1 MKNSS
6 ARTWKIQRDI
16 ALPRHEVWQ
25 LMSHTDHLNRAI
37 GFPEVVFQPLPED
50 RNVLYREAR
59 MTTNGI
65 TMNYHEYPFN
75 WQQGRNYNIRRVF
88 SSGPFR
94 EFTANINFDDSQIIA
109 GGTQLEISVSLA
121 PANVAGALLAPKF
134 ANDSLKKTWH
144 YIENQLQRHEQTRQ
158 REAALQPD
166 ASQPDA
172 SQPDEDREIDYD
184 LAFLLPKPIRTPRVN
199 EAALEVA
206 LRRLLAQS
214 RDEIK
219 AREHR
224 ELDREIIRRLAA
236 FVRRRGDDEV
246 RSMRP
251 FHLAKMWECD
261 AEQTLRVF
269 LYATRA
275 GLLDLSWQLM
285 CPNCRVSKV
294 EEGQMSELDVD
305 FHCDACGVMYRAD
318 FDRYIELRFRPHAAI
333 RDVTTGEYC
342 IGGPFMTPHILVQQM
357 VAPGE
362 KRVLPVPKIDLAN
375 NAPLGPLRLRTLRYN
390 SSLDLEADNAEENA
404 DGRILTYDDEGW
416 NRPHSMVRGDHIT
429 VQNDTPNTIL
439 VAVEKR
445 QWDELAVTA
454 AHVTTMNEFRE
465 LFGSQVLAPGQSV
478 GVQNLTIFF
487 SDLKDSTAMYE
498 LHGDAPAFGR
508 VRSMFDYLFNHLE
521 SNDGAI
527 VKTIGDAVMAVF
539 RTPEHAVRAAMAM
552 QNDIA
557 NFNQTLSDENG
568 SDDKSRPLVLKIGLH
583 TGPSIVV
590 NSNQR
595 LDYFGRTV
603 NLAARIQN
611 ASTGNDLVLSR
622 EVLDAPGVRE
632 ILKTAP
638 PLRPFLARLKGI
650 DEMVELYRVS
660 MDELDKDAIEA
671 SP

>member
-1 MKNSS
+1 MKNSQ
-6 ARTWKIQRDI
+6 ARTWKIQRDS

-25 LMSHTDHLNRAI
+25 LLSHTDHLNRAI
-37 GFPEVVFQPLPED
+37 GFPEVVFEPLPENRD
-50 RNVLYREAR
+50 VLYREAR
-59 MTTNGI
+59 IKANG
-65 TMNYHEYPFN
+65 MVLNYHEYPFN
-75 WQQGRNYNIRRVF
+75 WENDRHYDIRRVY
-88 SSGPFR
+88 SNGPFQ
-94 EFTANINFDDSQIIA
+94 EVTGGIELGDSTTLE
-109 GGTQLEISVSLA
+109 GGTQVEISVSIA
-121 PANVAGALLAPKF
+121 AANFLGGVLAPKF
-134 ANDSLKKTWH
+134 AGDSLKKTWH
-144 YIENQLQRHEQTRQ
+144 YVENQLQRHEEARQ
-158 REAALQPD
+158 REAALQQD
-166 ASQPDA
+166 APQPA
-172 SQPDEDREIDYD
+172 NDEEIDYD
-184 LAFLLPKPIRTPRVN
+184 VAFLLPKPIRLPRVG

-219 AREHR
+219 TREHR
-224 ELDREIIRRLAA
+224 ELDRDIIRRLAA

-251 FHLAKMWECD
+251 FHLARLWECD
-261 AEQTLRVF
+261 DEQTLRVF

-285 CPNCRVSKV
+285 CPNCRVSKA
-294 EEGQMSELDVD
+294 EEGQMSELDMD

-357 VAPGE
+357 VEPGE
-362 KRVLPVPKIDLAN
+362 KLALPVPAVDLADN
-375 NAPLGPLRLRTLRYN
+375 TPIGPLRLRTLRYN
-390 SSLDLEADNAEENA
+390 NSLDLEAAGAGEENNDA
-404 DGRILTYDDEGW
+404 RVLTYKEEGW
-416 NRPHSMVRGDHIT
+416 TRPNSPIRGDHIT
-429 VQNDTPNTIL
+429 VQNDTKNTIL
-439 VAVEKR
+439 VAIEKR
-445 QWDELAVTA
+445 EWDELAVTA

-465 LFGSQVLAPGQSV
+465 LFGSQVIAPGQSV

-521 SNDGAI
+521 NNDGAI

-539 RTPEHAVRAAMAM
+539 RTPEHAVRAAIAM

-557 NFNQTLSDENG
+557 NLNQTLSDENDG
-568 SDDKSRPLVLKIGLH
+568 DDEKSRPLILKIGLH

-603 NLAARIQN
+603 NLAARIQG

-632 ILKTAP
+632 ILKNAP
-638 PLRPFLARLKGI
+638 PLRPFMARLKGI
-650 DEMVELYRVS
+650 DDMVELYRVS
-660 MDELDKDAIEA
+660 MDDVDKNAIE
-671 SP
+671 SIT

>member
-1 MKNSS
+1 MKNSN

-16 ALPRHEVWQ
+16 ALPRREVWQ
-25 LMSHTDHLNRAI
+25 LLSHTDHLNRAI
-37 GFPEVVFQPLPED
+37 GFPEVVFEPLPENRD
-50 RNVLYREAR
+50 VLYREAR
-59 MTTNGI
+59 MKANGI
-65 TMNYHEYPFN
+65 VMNYHEYPFN
-75 WQQGRNYNIRRVF
+75 WENDRHYDIRRVF
-88 SSGPFR
+88 SNGPFQ
-94 EFTANINFDDSQIIA
+94 EITGGIDLNDSNLIE
-109 GGTQLEISVSLA
+109 GGTQLEISVSIA
-121 PANVAGALLAPKF
+121 PANFAGALLASKF

-144 YIENQLQRHEQTRQ
+144 YVEDQLRRHDAARQ
-158 REAALQPD
+158 REANAA
-166 ASQPDA
+166 ASATQIPGENQD
-172 SQPDEDREIDYD
+172 IDYD
-184 LAFLLPKPIRTPRVN
+184 LAFTLPAPLRPPKVN

-206 LRRLLAQS
+206 QRRLLAQS
-214 RDEIK
+214 RDQVLGRK
-219 AREHR
+219 HR
-224 ELDREIIRRLAA
+224 ELDRDIINRLAA
-236 FVRRRGDDEV
+236 FIRRRGDDEV

-251 FHLAKMWECD
+251 FHLAQMWECD

-333 RDVTTGEYC
+333 RDVTSGEYC
-342 IGGPFMTPHILVQQM
+342 IGGPFVTPHILVQQM
-357 VAPGE
+357 VAPGQ
-362 KRVLPVPKIDLAN
+362 KLALPVPTVNLADN
-375 NAPLGPLRLRTLRYN
+375 TPLGPLRLRTLRYN
-390 SSLDLEADNAEENA
+390 SSIDLDKENE
-404 DGRILTYDDEGW
+404 DGTKDDARVLRFENEGW
-416 NRPHSMVRGDHIT
+416 NRQHSTIRDGRIT
-429 VQNDTPNTIL
+429 VQNDTQNTVL
-439 VAVEKR
+439 VAIEKR
-445 QWDELAVTA
+445 EWDELAVTA

-521 SNDGAI
+521 TNDGAI

-539 RTPEHAVRAAMAM
+539 RTPEHAVRAAIAM

-557 NFNQTLSDENG
+557 NFNETLGGENENAH
-568 SDDKSRPLVLKIGLH
+568 PLILKIGLH

-603 NLAARIQN
+603 NLAARIQG
-611 ASTGNDLVLSR
+611 ASIGNDFVMSL

-632 ILKTAP
+632 LLKSAP
-638 PLRPFLARLKGI
+638 PLRPFMTRLKGI
-650 DEMVELYRVS
+650 NDMVELYRVS
-660 MDELDKDAIEA
+660 MSDIDKDAAKI
-671 SP
+671 SLVTPS